1 MPNTLSTITV
11 QNVIDAVRTQNAL
24 RKLLGVGGFANEPGL
39 SIANN
44 VLQYLLAKPFA
55 WKFNRKDMPFF
66 VTQPFI
72 QNYFFAGACAFT
84 LSSVVSNGT
93 AANVGGGGVGID
105 LASNNAITQ
114 SGSVVTVN
122 CLQPH
127 NYVVGQTVFL
137 NNVVDG
143 TTGNPVTALNAVLTI
158 DTNALLS
165 TWTNGF
171 TITAKTPTSFQFSL
185 VTAISPCGAPGI
197 NDFGW
202 LEAVSLTD
210 ISNTS
215 VPQPTGPI
223 KAVDRITPTSK
234 VGETAKVCVQQNLGT
249 GVLVLRVDP
258 CADTYS
264 MAVNCAYQMAAP
276 RIITPNS
283 TWAPWPDNLSFA
295 IYSGFKAYAFDNS
308 DKPES
313 TKMKWMQ
320 KLENDRQAAAE
331 YEDSEESE
339 MGFAPSMGIMRG

>member
-1 MPNTLSTITV
+1 MPNNLCTITV

-24 RKLLGVGGFANEPGL
+24 RKLLGVGGIANEPGL

-44 VLQYLLAKPFA
+44 VLQFLFAKPYA
-55 WKFNRKDMPFF
+55 WKFNRKFMPFF

-72 QNYFFAGACAFT
+72 QDYYFAGACAFT

-93 AANVGGGGVGID
+93 AATVGGGGVGID
-105 LASNNAITQ
+105 LASSSAITQ
-114 SGSVVTVN
+114 SGQVVTVN

-127 NYVVGQTVFL
+127 NYVAGQTVYF

-143 TTGNPVTALNAVLTI
+143 SGALIAAVNAVLTV

-165 TWTNGF
+165 NWTNGF
-171 TITAKTPTSFQFSL
+171 TITALPTRTSFQFSL
-185 VTAISPCGAPGI
+185 ATAINACGAPGI

-202 LEAVSLTD
+202 LESAGLTD

-223 KAVDRITPTSK
+223 RAVDRITSTSK
-234 VGETAKVCVQQNLGT
+234 VGETAKVCMLQDLGT
-249 GVLVLRVDP
+249 GVLVFRVDP
-258 CADTYS
+258 AADPYS
-264 MAVNCAYQMAAP
+264 MAVNLAYQMRAP
-276 RIITPNS
+276 RLKAPST

-295 IYSGFKAYAFDNS
+295 IYSGVKAYAYDNS

-320 KLENDRQAAAE
+320 KFEIDAQKAAA

-339 MGFAPSMGIMRG
+339 MGFAPTMGIMRG